1 MELSFE
7 FARYLLVHPEMDEK
21 IPKGAQVVLL
31 PDYDEKLRRFNLRNS
46 KQQRE
51 KGQPVIYVRIKKLNP
66 ERRSRLVGTKIERVA
81 KPQPKIGLSRAKTQ
95 R

>member
-1 MELSFE
+1 MKDSKLIEKNMELSFE
-7 FARYLLVHPEMDEK
+7 FARYLLAHPEMDEK

-31 PDYDEKLRRFNLRNS
+31 PDYDEKLSRFNLRNS
-46 KQQRE
+46 KRQRQ

-81 KPQPKIGLSRAKTQ
+81 
-95 R
+95 